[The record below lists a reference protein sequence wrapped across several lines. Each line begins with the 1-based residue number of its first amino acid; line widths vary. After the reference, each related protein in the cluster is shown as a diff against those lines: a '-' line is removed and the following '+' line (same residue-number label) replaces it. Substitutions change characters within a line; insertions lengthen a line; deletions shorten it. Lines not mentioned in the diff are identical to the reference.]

1 MSLRIITLIVLLS
14 AACSSEKKLRG
25 QMTSFPDNDE
35 RISHDWNGDGI
46 PEVIQIQPIR
56 GGGEYRELAVY
67 LGVLGDSPKEL
78 VFSNRHLIPRRAKP
92 GAKLRM
98 QRDSSFH
105 LTVDASASGRIAEVL
120 VWKINY
126 RKGRYV
132 LTGITRDLYD
142 KLDPNDHKS
151 CNVDLKNGRG
161 MKNGRPVKF
170 EPLSVD
176 LLDLNERFIPTI
188 CEF

>member
-1 MSLRIITLIVLLS
+1 MSLRIILFLILS
-14 AACSSEKKLRG
+14 VSCSSEKKLRAE
-25 QMTSFPDNDE
+25 MTAYPDNDE

-46 PEVIQIQPIR
+46 PEVVQIQPIR
-56 GGGEYRELAVY
+56 SGGEYRELAIY
-67 LGVLGDSPKEL
+67 LGVLGDNPREL

-92 GAKLRM
+92 GAKLRL

-105 LTVDASASGRIAEVL
+105 LTVDSSASGRIAEVL
-120 VWKINY
+120 VWKIQY

-132 LTGITRDLYD
+132 LTGLTRDVFD

-151 CNVDLKNGRG
+151 CNVDLKSGRG
-161 MKNGRPVKF
+161 KKNGKPVKF

-176 LLDLNERFIPTI
+176 LIDLNERFIPAI